1 MLYSKEY
8 VVLLRCSCVRLVKPL
23 ACFRGVMFGKGFWG
37 SEAFFLRYVLG
48 LGVVGLG
55 SLLGRILCRVVLLL
69 VRVELYPN

>member
-1 MLYSKEY
+1 MLFSTEY

-48 LGVVGLG
+48 LGGVGLG